1 MQIDLAVVWAVII
14 GLSVFIYVMLDGFD
28 LGIGLLFPFFEGKAD
43 REVMINTVAPVWDGN
58 ETFLVL
64 GGAGLYGAFPVVYS
78 TLLPANYLPLVLM
91 LVGLIFRGAAFEL
104 RAKASRTRHAWDLA
118 FIAGSAQAAL
128 CQGIVLGS
136 LLQGIKV
143 VDHRFAGG
151 PFDWLSPF
159 SVFCGIGVLLTY
171 ATLAC
176 GWLILKTDGDLQ
188 ARMRQLM
195 RVLVGVLLVAI
206 GFVSLWTVLG
216 LPAVAHR
223 WFGSGNLGWFLPVP
237 VLVVACVAGIFRSI
251 RLEHEATP
259 FILTLAICFLGFSGL
274 VISIWPNIVPPS
286 LTIWDASSSRAS
298 QSFTLVGTL
307 IVLPVIL
314 VYNAMQYHVFRGKVR
329 EGDAGYESEP

>member
-1 MQIDLAVVWAVII
+1 MHIDLPVVWAAII
-14 GLSVFIYVMLDGFD
+14 GLGVFIYVMLDGFD
-28 LGIGLLFPFFEGKAD
+28 LGIGLLFPFFDAKAE
-43 REVMINTVAPVWDGN
+43 REVMLNTVAPVWDGN

-104 RAKASRTRHAWDLA
+104 RAKATRTQHMWDLA
-118 FIAGSAQAAL
+118 FIGGSALAAF

-136 LLQGIKV
+136 LLQGIKIENNQ
-143 VDHRFAGG
+143 FAGG

-159 SVFCGIGVLLTY
+159 SLFCGIGVLVTY
-171 ATLAC
+171 AALGC
-176 GWLILKTDGDLQ
+176 GWLILKVDGELQ
-188 ARMRQLM
+188 RKMRQLM
-195 RVLVGVLLVAI
+195 KPLTGVLLGVMAV
-206 GFVSLWTVLG
+206 VSLWTVIG

-237 VLVVACVAGIFRSI
+237 ILVVACVWGIFHTVKRA
-251 RLEHEATP
+251 HEATP
-259 FILTLAICFLGFSGL
+259 FLLTLALVFLGYTGL

-286 LTIWDASSSRAS
+286 LTIWDASSSHSS
-298 QSFTLVGTL
+298 QLFALVGTV

-314 VYNAMQYHVFRGKVR
+314 VYNAMQYRVFRGKVR
-329 EGDAGYESEP
+329 EGDAGYH